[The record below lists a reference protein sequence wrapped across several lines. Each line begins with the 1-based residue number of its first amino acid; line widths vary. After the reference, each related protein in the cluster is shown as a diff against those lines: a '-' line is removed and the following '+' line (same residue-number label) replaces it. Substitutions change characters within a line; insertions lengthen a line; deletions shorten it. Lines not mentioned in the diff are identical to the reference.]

1 MEESTVFHIVRI
13 TPEVRVDYSVINVE
27 KLPSDALQ
35 DIKKEVE
42 DYITYNIKAQN
53 KHYFKLKYLDE
64 FLNKELYVFIKKR
77 MRLLNMQNWE
87 LVGVCECQD
96 WNEEL
101 EENGRIRVWIDT
113 KIENLPKKEKDWV
126 VEMLVAKIIDKMEEI
141 YDIGGREFYIEAREI
156 IARELSR
163 QYSDCDGNK
172 EVEPK
177 RIRYYLRKRGVN
189 STTADAIL
197 GQLNNLLE
205 QARSR
210 DDF

>member
-77 MRLLNMQNWE
+77 MLDNQLF
-87 LVGVCECQD
+87 
-96 WNEEL
+96 
-101 EENGRIRVWIDT
+101 
-113 KIENLPKKEKDWV
+113 EKAYGY
-126 VEMLVAKIIDKMEEI
+126 VE
-141 YDIGGREFYIEAREI
+141 
-156 IARELSR
+156 
-163 QYSDCDGNK
+163 QY
-172 EVEPK
+172 
-177 RIRYYLRKRGVN
+177 Y
-189 STTADAIL
+189 
-197 GQLNNLLE
+197 
-205 QARSR
+205 
-210 DDF
+210 